1 MDATPLTV
9 DALGQKCPMPVVM
22 LARFIRNV
30 PSGSIVEVLCDD
42 PAAQHDIPA
51 WCRMRDATYLGCT
64 SSGGV
69 DTHRL
74 QLA

>member
-1 MDATPLTV
+1 MSQGDFTLDAR
-9 DALGQKCPMPVVM
+9 GQKCPMPVVM

-30 PSGSIVEVLCDD
+30 PPGSIVEVTCDD

-64 SSGGV
+64 TSGGIDV
-69 DTHRL
+69 HRIHL
-74 QLA
+74 P